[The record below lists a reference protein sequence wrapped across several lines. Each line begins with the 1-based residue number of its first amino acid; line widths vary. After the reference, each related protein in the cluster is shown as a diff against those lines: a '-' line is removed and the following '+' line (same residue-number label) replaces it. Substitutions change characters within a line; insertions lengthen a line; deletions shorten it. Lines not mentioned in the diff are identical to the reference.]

1 MAFVRH
7 RLNGEDGFGAIY
19 PSIAYTLMMFKIM
32 DVPEDHP
39 DMIAARAAFAK
50 LMADNGEEGF
60 CQPCLSPI
68 WDTVLSAHALM
79 EALPETSR
87 PAEQALDWL
96 IPHQVLDL
104 KGDWAYRRPQLR
116 PGGWAFQY
124 SNTFYVDL
132 DDTAVVVMAMDRAR
146 TETGTDRY
154 DEAIDRGREWVAGMQ
169 SSNGGWAAY
178 DVDNTSYYL
187 NHIPFADHGALL
199 DPPTSDVTARCV
211 SMLGQLGDRLET
223 SEAVRRGIAFLLA
236 EQHAEGSWFGRWGLN
251 YVYGTWSVLCALN
264 AVGID
269 RRHPAVRRAIA
280 WLKTIQNQDGGWG
293 EDDAGYAVDYTG
305 YKPCEST
312 ASQTAWALLGLMAAG
327 EVDSEA
333 VRRGIAYLE
342 ASQSADGFWDEV
354 RYYGCRVSAGLLPAL
369 RRLSQVLP
377 AVGLGPLPQP
387 PEGRAGLRDPG
398 HVARARHDPHLPG
411 FTLKAVSWNP
421 ARQGDPYAYY
431 AKLRRETPVVRAKIP
446 TRGPGW
452 MVTRYADAVQVMR
465 DPRFSNDPRQAATPP
480 LFGFGGRFAPK
491 LIKLVGDSMICA
503 DNPAHG
509 RLRKLVAK
517 AFTPKS
523 VAEMEGSIETIVET
537 MLDAAAARCAEQG
550 RIDLMSEL
558 ALPLPLTVIS
568 EMLGIPEAWRLSFHH
583 QITRLIEVN
592 DQPVKRA
599 IRWLPAMPKLVRFF
613 EKLIDLKRVEP
624 DDRLISRLMA
634 AEDPGRHAEP
644 RRARRDDLPVAV
656 RRPRDVDQPHRQRR
670 ARPARPPGA
679 DGAAAQ
685 PAGADGRSHR
695 GAAALHES
703 GRIRHRALRHGGG
716 VARRRDDPEGRSRD
730 GADRLR
736 QP

>member
-1 MAFVRH
+1 MFTAFDTKTDLRASRVPAVDATETAIRRATAALLREQHRDGHFQFDLEADAAIPAEAILVKHFLGEPDLELERKTAAYLRRLQEPHGGWPMLAKGELNISASVKAYFALKIAGDSIDAPHMVRAREAILKAGGAVNVNVFTKTFLALFGIVPWRAVPVMPVEIMHAPRWFPFHLYKISYWARATLVPLLVVMSLKPRARNPRSVTIDELFLVPPQDVRRWPKTANQTGAWGLGFAVLDKVLHVAEPFFPARTRASAIEKAMAFVRH

-154 DEAIDRGREWVAGMQ
+154 DEAIDRGREWVVGMQ

-211 SMLGQLGDRLET
+211 SMLGQLGERLET

-251 YVYGTWSVLCALN
+251 YVYGTWSVLCARN

-354 RYYGCRVSAGLLPAL
+354 RYT
-369 RRLSQVLP
+369 
-377 AVGLGPLPQP
+377 AVGFPRVFYLRYGGYPKFFPLW
-387 PEGRAGLRDPG
+387 AL
-398 HVARARHDPHLPG
+398 ARYR
-411 FTLKAVSWNP
+411 N
-421 ARQGDPYAYY
+421 
-431 AKLRRETPVVRAKIP
+431 
-446 TRGPGW
+446 
-452 MVTRYADAVQVMR
+452 
-465 DPRFSNDPRQAATPP
+465 
-480 LFGFGGRFAPK
+480 
-491 LIKLVGDSMICA
+491 
-503 DNPAHG
+503 
-509 RLRKLVAK
+509 LRKAGQAFVA
-517 AFTPKS
+517 
-523 VAEMEGSIETIVET
+523 
-537 MLDAAAARCAEQG
+537 QG
-550 RIDLMSEL
+550 M
-558 ALPLPLTVIS
+558 
-568 EMLGIPEAWRLSFHH
+568 
-583 QITRLIEVN
+583 
-592 DQPVKRA
+592 
-599 IRWLPAMPKLVRFF
+599 
-613 EKLIDLKRVEP
+613 
-624 DDRLISRLMA
+624 
-634 AEDPGRHAEP
+634 
-644 RRARRDDLPVAV
+644 
-656 RRPRDVDQPHRQRR
+656 
-670 ARPARPPGA
+670 
-679 DGAAAQ
+679 
-685 PAGADGRSHR
+685 
-695 GAAALHES
+695 
-703 GRIRHRALRHGGG
+703 
-716 VARRRDDPEGRSRD
+716 
-730 GADRLR
+730 
-736 QP
+736 